1 MKVQNPGRMF
11 EIVERNFNVRRKH
24 GVDYN
29 VWCNAAPLIL
39 ADLSIF
45 LFDFQNEI
53 YIWKNSYKYF
63 DLCIWNL
70 SGTYYELMKKKAEEG
85 NNAGRDAGVEFIQIK
100 IIQIEEKSYLGSIRG

>member
-1 MKVQNPGRMF
+1 MYLPESLRMKNFLAVLNESTESGRMF

-45 LFDFQNEI
+45 LLISRMKFI
-53 YIWKNSYKYF
+53 
-63 DLCIWNL
+63 
-70 SGTYYELMKKKAEEG
+70 SGK
-85 NNAGRDAGVEFIQIK
+85 
-100 IIQIEEKSYLGSIRG
+100 

>member
-29 VWCNAAPLIL
+29 VWSNAAPLIL

-45 LFDFQNEI
+45 LLISRMKFISGKIATNISICAFGI
-53 YIWKNSYKYF
+53 YLVHIMS
-63 DLCIWNL
+63 
-70 SGTYYELMKKKAEEG
+70 
-85 NNAGRDAGVEFIQIK
+85 
-100 IIQIEEKSYLGSIRG
+100 